1 MTRAL
6 PLLAIFISIGI
17 FFAYINPTWTGTI
30 AAVKAQI
37 AQDDHSLAMADQ
49 YTAQLATLTAS
60 KNAMDTNSLQRLQA
74 FLPDSV
80 NNVAIILDLNALAAR
95 SNLSLKSINVNTA
108 QSDSTSQ
115 SGTSGPD
122 ASGAAFSPTSS
133 VDLVLSA
140 GGTYNAIVTF
150 LQGVELSERLLD
162 VQDIKITGSDTGVY
176 GVTMTIRL
184 YWLR

>member
-6 PLLAIFISIGI
+6 PLLAIFISAGI
-17 FFAYINPTWTGTI
+17 FFAYINPTWTGAI
-30 AAVKAQI
+30 AATKAQI
-37 AQDDHSLAMADQ
+37 AQDNQSLAMADQ
-49 YTAQLATLTAS
+49 YTAQLAALTAS
-60 KNAMDTNSLQRLQA
+60 KNAMDPASLSRLEA

-95 SNLSLKSINVNTA
+95 SGLSLKSINVNTA
-108 QSDSTSQ
+108 QSGTTNQ
-115 SGTSGPD
+115 SSGAGPD
-122 ASGAAFSPTSS
+122 ASGAAFSPTGS
-133 VDLVLSA
+133 VDLVLTA

-162 VQDIKITGSDTGVY
+162 VQNVKITGSDTGIY
-176 GVTMTIRL
+176 SVTMTIRL